1 MLESGMKLPSHPEPP
16 ALPEADPFA
25 CFDPVTAE
33 WFKAVFDAPTAPQ
46 RMGWPV
52 IARGESALILAPT
65 GTGKTLTAFLWC
77 LDRLMLQDRQQA
89 TGNREQNGRE
99 LGGEGTRERKDR
111 QQATGNREQK
121 GRELGGEGARDKGTR
136 IVYVSPLKALAV
148 DVERNLRSP
157 LAGIANMARRRGV
170 AFHEPS
176 IHVRTG
182 DTPPRERQRYVRD
195 PDDILITTPESLYLL
210 LTSQASEVLRHVD
223 TVIIDEIH
231 ALVPTKRGAHMT
243 LTLERLEALVG
254 RPLQRIGLSATQ
266 RPLEEVARF
275 LGGVQIQ
282 ATGNRQQAT
291 WNRQQGTGNRQLG
304 TGNWEQATGRQGQR
318 DRGAEGHGDGG
329 NYADNVADLRA
340 NHSSG
345 AEARSLSVAPGG
357 TTEVVPLQNT
367 STALGGT
374 TEVVPLQNTSTRD
387 TAWGERN
394 AGPSTAPLAGDDGV
408 AVEDGGSRLA
418 ETLRYRPVTIV
429 NASGRKQLKLRIE
442 VPVEDMARLNT
453 IEEIPSGPASQT
465 PRRVSIWNA
474 IHPRLL
480 ELVRE
485 RNSTILFVNSRQVA
499 ERLAG
504 ALNELAGEP
513 IARAHHGSLAAHQ
526 RSVIEEQLKAGQIKA
541 LCATS
546 TLELGIDMGAVDL
559 VIQIEAP
566 PSVASGMQ
574 RIGRAGHSVDAVS
587 EGVLFPKYRA
597 DLVACATVTRA
608 MHEGH
613 IESTR
618 YPRNPLDV
626 LAQQLVAIVASATT
640 TGNRQQGT
648 GNRRAGS
655 GKAGSKGARERR
667 GRELGSKGAR
677 ERGNKTAG
685 IREQRGLSLF
695 AGTAGTADSAGIAN
709 TAYSAGA
716 AGSAYPAPVEVCV
729 DALYDLVRRA
739 APFGGLTRGAFD
751 GVLDLLSGRYPSDE
765 FGELRPRLTWDR
777 VRNVVTARNGAAR
790 LAILNAGTIPDRGLY
805 GVFLAHS
812 EGKSVRVGELDE
824 EMVFESHPN
833 ETFILGAS
841 TWRIVDITHDR
852 VLVEPA
858 PGEPGKMPFWKG
870 DGPGR
875 PLEFGRKIGALVR
888 EMRAL
893 PKAAALT
900 RLVAEHD
907 LDPNAAENMLQFLED
922 QQAATGQVPDDR
934 TIVIE
939 RVRDELGDWRM
950 CVLTPFGSRIHIPWA
965 MAVAARIRATGGPDV
980 ETLWGDDGFVL
991 RFPDTDEPPDADWV
1005 MVESAEALQL
1015 VMRQLGSTA
1024 LFAGRFREAAGR
1036 ALLLPRRRADQRSPL
1051 WQLRKRSY
1059 DLLKVA
1065 SRYPSFPLLL
1075 EAYRECLRDV
1085 FDMPALIETL
1095 RAIEQRQLRVHVVE
1109 TRKPSPFASSLLF
1122 SYVANFLYD
1131 GDAPLAERRAQ
1142 ALTIDQDQLREILG
1156 EADLRE
1162 LLDADVI
1169 AEVEETAQCLAENYR
1184 ARSVDGMHDLL
1195 LKLGDLSREELG
1207 RRVESP
1213 ELLQH
1218 VDRLIRA
1225 RRLLELRVAGERRLI
1240 AAEDA
1245 ARYRDALGIPLP
1257 PGIAASLLE
1266 PVAHP
1271 VLELVRR
1278 YARTHGPFTCRAA
1291 ADRFGLDGDDVEAVL
1306 RQLAHEGR
1314 VLEGGFIPGGLH
1326 REWCDAEILRQI
1338 RRKSLA
1344 RLRREVEPVEQ
1355 HTLARFLTH
1364 WQGLLLR
1371 RRSGAGHLDALLDVI
1386 ENLQGA
1392 PVPASLLESS
1402 ILPARLA
1409 GYEPAGLDTLIAAG
1423 EVTWAG
1429 AEPLGERDGR
1439 IALYLADK
1447 VPLLLTARALTEPLT
1462 EREEKLL
1469 EVLEA
1474 TGASFFDPLH
1484 QAVGAG
1490 YPGETIDALWSLVWR
1505 GLVTNDSLHA
1515 LRAYILRPDSAR
1527 TARRSHQTGAV
1538 FRSRRTT
1545 PPNAQGRWAL
1555 LPQSRQQATGN
1566 REQKDRERG
1575 SRKTGSKGAE
1585 RQGAREQGSKGA
1597 AGRETRITAG
1607 QETGATAAGATQ
1619 TERSH
1624 ALAMQLLNRY
1634 GILLREQVAA
1644 ENVPGGFSAVYD
1656 VLKALEESG
1665 RIRRGYF
1672 VAGLGATQ
1680 FALPAAVDLLR
1691 QLRTAPHAEKPEFVQ
1706 LAATDPANPYGSVLK
1721 WPDLPVAEE
1730 DSETAPRVLTRAAY
1744 AEVILRNGQLV
1755 AWLRRSNPN
1764 LLVFL
1769 PAEEPERSQAAEG
1782 LAHFLCSRGQE
1793 RMHAD
1798 RHAGVLI
1805 TTINGQPVAAHP
1817 MARFLMDAGFHPGP
1831 LGMHLR
1837 RIPMGMGQQPAG
1849 PEELQ

>member
-1 MLESGMKLPSHPEPP
+1 MSQSAPQPD
-16 ALPEADPFA
+16 ALTSSDPFA
-25 CFDPVTAE
+25 CFHPVTAE
-33 WFKAVFDAPTAPQ
+33 WFRAVFDAPTAPQ
-46 RMGWPV
+46 RLGWPV

-77 LDRLMLQDRQQA
+77 LDRLMLHDPPPA
-89 TGNREQNGRE
+89 
-99 LGGEGTRERKDR
+99 K
-111 QQATGNREQK
+111 
-121 GRELGGEGARDKGTR
+121 ARPGCR

-170 AFHEPS
+170 AFHDPLIS
-176 IHVRTG
+176 VRTG
-182 DTPPRERQRYVRD
+182 DTPQRERARFRRQ
-195 PDDILITTPESLYLL
+195 PADILITTPESLYLL
-210 LTSQASEVLRHVD
+210 LTSQAADALRSVD
-223 TVIIDEIH
+223 TVIVDEIH
-231 ALVPTKRGAHMT
+231 SLVPTKRGAH
-243 LTLERLEALVG
+243 LALSLERLQAITKK
-254 RPLQRIGLSATQ
+254 PLQRIGLSATQ

-275 LGGVQIQ
+275 LGGVEIPAVSPVDRQ
-282 ATGNRQQAT
+282 ATGEDSAVKPKNLEFTSDVQNQSAT
-291 WNRQQGTGNRQLG
+291 SLPKG
-304 TGNWEQATGRQGQR
+304 
-318 DRGAEGHGDGG
+318 GADTLFREIP
-329 NYADNVADLRA
+329 YRAADPWAADA
-340 NHSSG
+340 ADSS
-345 AEARSLSVAPGG
+345 A
-357 TTEVVPLQNT
+357 
-367 STALGGT
+367 
-374 TEVVPLQNTSTRD
+374 
-387 TAWGERN
+387 
-394 AGPSTAPLAGDDGV
+394 
-408 AVEDGGSRLA
+408 
-418 ETLRYRPVTIV
+418 LRYRPVTIV
-429 NASGRKQLKLRIE
+429 NASYAKQLRLRIE
-442 VPVEDMARLNT
+442 VPVEDMARLNAM
-453 IEEIPSGPASQT
+453 EEIPSGPASQV

-480 ELVRE
+480 ELIRE

-504 ALNELAGEP
+504 ALNDLAGEP
-513 IARAHHGSLAAHQ
+513 IARAHHGSLAAAQ
-526 RSVIEEQLKAGQIKA
+526 RSVIEEQLKAGQIRA

-597 DLVACATVTRA
+597 DLVACAAVTRA

-618 YPRNPLDV
+618 FPRNPLDV
-626 LAQQLVAIVASATT
+626 LAQQMVAIVAHPP
-640 TGNRQQGT
+640 
-648 GNRRAGS
+648 
-655 GKAGSKGARERR
+655 GAAKPKRTR
-667 GRELGSKGAR
+667 S
-677 ERGNKTAG
+677 
-685 IREQRGLSLF
+685 
-695 AGTAGTADSAGIAN
+695 AGTPSLAFEAQASTEGD
-709 TAYSAGA
+709 
-716 AGSAYPAPVEVCV
+716 PDLKPEVSV
-729 DALYDLVRRA
+729 DFLYDMVRRA
-739 APFGGLTRGAFD
+739 APFGSLTRTSFE

-765 FGELRPRLTWDR
+765 FAELRPRLTWDR
-777 VRNVVTARNGAAR
+777 ILNVVSARDGAAR

-805 GVFLAHS
+805 GVFLAHT

-841 TWRIVDITHDR
+841 TWRIEDITHDR
-852 VLVEPA
+852 VLVVPA

-875 PLEFGRKIGALVR
+875 PLEFGRRIGALVR
-888 EMRAL
+888 ELRAL
-893 PKAAALT
+893 PKPAALT

-907 LDPNAAENMLQFLED
+907 LDPNAAENLLQFLAD
-922 QQAATGQVPDDR
+922 QAEATGAVPDDR

-939 RVRDELGDWRM
+939 RCRDELGDWRV

-965 MAVAARIRATGGPDV
+965 MAVSARIRATGGPEV

-991 RFPDTDEPPDADWV
+991 RFPDTDEPPDSDWFL
-1005 MVESAEALQL
+1005 VESAEAMQL
-1015 VMRQLGSTA
+1015 VLRQLGSTA

-1059 DLLKVA
+1059 DLLSVA

-1085 FDMPALIETL
+1085 FDMPALLETL

-1109 TRKPSPFASSLLF
+1109 TRTPSPFASSLLF

-1142 ALTIDQDQLREILG
+1142 ALTIDQDQLRELLG

-1162 LLDADVI
+1162 LLDADAI
-1169 AEVEETAQCLAENYR
+1169 AEVEEAAQCLAETHR
-1184 ARSVDGMHDLL
+1184 ARTPDGIHDLCL
-1195 LKLGDLSREELG
+1195 RLGDLSRAELE
-1207 RRVESP
+1207 RRVASP
-1213 ELLQH
+1213 ELLPH
-1218 VDRLIRA
+1218 VDRLLRS
-1225 RRLLELRVAGERRLI
+1225 RRLLELRIAGEKRLI

-1257 PGIAASLLE
+1257 PGLPAALLE
-1266 PVAHP
+1266 PVAQP

-1278 YARTHGPFTCRAA
+1278 YARTRGPF
-1291 ADRFGLDGDDVEAVL
+1291 VL
-1306 RQLAHEGR
+1306 REPAERFALDATVVESALHHLAQEGR
-1314 VLEGGFIPGGLH
+1314 ILEGGFRPGGLH

-1355 HTLARFLTH
+1355 RTLARFLTH
-1364 WQGLLLR
+1364 WQGLLAP
-1371 RRSGAGHLDALLDVI
+1371 RRSHAQLDALLDVI

-1392 PVPASLLESS
+1392 PVAASLLEAA
-1402 ILPARLA
+1402 ILPARIA
-1409 GYEPAGLDTLIAAG
+1409 DYEPASLDTLFAAG
-1423 EVTWAG
+1423 EVAWTG
-1429 AEPLGERDGR
+1429 VEPLGERDGR
-1439 IALYLADK
+1439 IALFLADK
-1447 VPLLLTARALTEPLT
+1447 LPLLAQQRPLAEPLS

-1469 EVLEA
+1469 AVLES

-1484 QAVGAG
+1484 QAVGGG
-1490 YPGETIDALWSLVWR
+1490 YPGESIDALWSLVWR

-1515 LRAYILRPDSAR
+1515 LRAY
-1527 TARRSHQTGAV
+1527 TARPESSRAPRRMHSGAA

-1545 PPNAQGRWAL
+1545 PPNAQGRWSL
-1555 LPQSRQQATGN
+1555 LPGRMQKGSADVPSR
-1566 REQKDRERG
+1566 
-1575 SRKTGSKGAE
+1575 
-1585 RQGAREQGSKGA
+1585 
-1597 AGRETRITAG
+1597 
-1607 QETGATAAGATQ
+1607 
-1619 TERSH
+1619 TEASH
-1624 ALAMQLLNRY
+1624 ALALQLLSRY
-1634 GILLREQVAA
+1634 GVLTRESVAA
-1644 ENVPGGFSAVYD
+1644 ENIPGGFSAVYD

-1691 QLRTAPHAEKPEFVQ
+1691 QLRNEPPVEKPEFVQ
-1706 LAATDPANPYGSVLK
+1706 LAATDPANPYGSVLR
-1721 WPDLPVAEE
+1721 WPDLPPMDD
-1730 DSETAPRVLTRAAY
+1730 DSETAPRILTRAAY
-1744 AEVILRNGQLV
+1744 AQVILRNGELV
-1755 AWLRRSNPN
+1755 AWLRRNNPH

-1769 PAEEPERSQAAEG
+1769 PAEEPERSHVAAG
-1782 LAHFLCSRGQE
+1782 LAHFLCARGQE
-1793 RMHAD
+1793 RMRRGGHN
-1798 RHAGVLI
+1798 GVLI
-1805 TTINGQPVAAHP
+1805 TTVNGQPVAAHP
-1817 MARFLMDAGFHPGP
+1817 MARYLMDAGFYTGP

-1837 RIPMGMGQQPAG
+1837 RIPLAITRAESQ